1 MLKVC
6 ISYDTGGGRR
16 GGHFTHYSFTGL
28 PGVEIAALADSNPE
42 AEKTFRLTGA
52 KRLYPSFVTMME
64 QEKPDIVIL
73 CSRLPMEHYEQIKF
87 ALNHHCHALCEKPLA
102 ETPVQADELIELS
115 HRTGCLVQMAHLAR
129 FAPTFRMMKK
139 MIEAGEIGKIL
150 TCYMRGKEDTR
161 GGGEDM
167 QVLGTHV
174 LDAAAW
180 IFGMPEQVYSDI
192 RWQGNPLTAQDV
204 LTTTEPVGPCGGDEI
219 YSLYRFKNG
228 INGVFESRR
237 LIENGDQ
244 RLGITVC
251 GSKGILTIRYTGNR
265 ELRICRDFPVPIED
279 HSDFQV
285 VPLPDDPA
293 IPGAVPLD
301 YAELGINANL
311 YYHLYFAENNRRAAW
326 NLLQAIKGKET
337 LTAGIDS
344 ALVSLEMITG
354 AYQSALN
361 HAPVTFPLQD
371 RRHPL
376 DTAGKELI

>member
-52 KRLYPSFVTMME
+52 KRLYTSFTAMME

-73 CSRLPMEHYEQIKF
+73 CSRLPKEHYEQIKF
-87 ALNHHCHALCEKPLA
+87 ALNHHCHVLCEKPLA
-102 ETPVQADELIELS
+102 EAPDQADELIALS

-129 FAPTFRMMKK
+129 FAPTFRTMKK
-139 MIEAGEIGKIL
+139 MIEAGEIGQIL

-180 IFGMPEQVYSDI
+180 IFGMPEQVFSDI
-192 RWQGNPLTAQDV
+192 RWQGNPLTAHDI

-228 INGVFESRR
+228 VNGIFESRR

-285 VPLPDDPA
+285 VPLPEEPD
-293 IPGAVPLD
+293 IPCAVPLN
-301 YAELGINANL
+301 YAELGINTNL

-326 NLLQAIKGKET
+326 NLLQAIEGKET

-354 AYQSALN
+354 AYQSALK
-361 HAPVTFPLQD
+361 HAPVTFPLQN

-376 DTAGKELI
+376 TTEDKK

>member
-1 MLKVC
+1 MWKVC
-6 ISYDTGGGRR
+6 ISYDTGGNRR

-52 KRLYPSFVTMME
+52 KRLYTSFTAMME

-73 CSRLPMEHYEQIKF
+73 CSRLPKEHYEQIKF
-87 ALNHHCHALCEKPLA
+87 ALNHHCHVLCEKPLA
-102 ETPVQADELIELS
+102 EAPDQADELIALS
-115 HRTGCLVQMAHLAR
+115 HQTGCLVQMAHLAR
-129 FAPTFRMMKK
+129 FAPTFRTMKK
-139 MIEAGEIGKIL
+139 MIEGGEIGQIL

-180 IFGMPEQVYSDI
+180 IFGMPEQVFSDI
-192 RWQGNPLTAQDV
+192 RWQGNPLTVHDI

-228 INGVFESRR
+228 VNGIFESRR

-279 HSDFQV
+279 HSDFQI
-285 VPLPDDPA
+285 VPLPEEPS
-293 IPGAVPLD
+293 IPGAVPLN
-301 YAELGINANL
+301 YAELGIRTDL

-326 NLLQAIKGKET
+326 NLLQAIEGKET
-337 LTAGIDS
+337 LTAGIES

-354 AYQSALN
+354 AYQSALK

-376 DTAGKELI
+376 GAAGKEQS